1 MPEPLVRLDKID
13 LYTFRPL
20 DFQTIIFPMGIP
32 FQNTYAHLPERFF
45 SKQKPAGAPEPFL
58 IRTNPALASE
68 LGIAPAW
75 MESPAALATFSGNE
89 IPEGAEPIAQAYA
102 GHQFG
107 GFVPQL
113 GDGRAILLGEVIDTQ
128 GKRRDIQLKGSGRT
142 VFSRGG
148 DGKSALGPVLREY
161 LVSEA
166 MHAYGVP
173 TTRALAA
180 VFTGEIVEREEPA
193 PGGIFTRIAAS
204 HIRVGTFQ
212 YFAARQ
218 DTEAIRILTDHC
230 ISRHYPEA
238 ADAYNPALA
247 FLEHVIR
254 AQASLIAKWLP
265 LGFIHGVMN
274 TDNCAISGETI
285 DYGPCAF
292 MDTFHPDKVFSF
304 IDRNGRYAWG
314 NQPTIAHW
322 NLTRLA
328 ETLLPILDPSPERA
342 KELAS
347 TALNQFIEHFQPAY
361 LNQFREK
368 LGLSTDADLEASAAF
383 IKSTLGALAQN
394 KVDFTLFFRHLT
406 LLAADDARAGLPAL
420 FSDLQAAETW
430 IQQWKTLQKPDDHLT
445 KMKSTNP
452 ILIPRNHRIEEAIQA
467 AYQNDFSLFHRL
479 ADALAKPFEEN
490 PEFADLELAPLPE
503 QCVKNTFCGT

>member
-1 MPEPLVRLDKID
+1 
-13 LYTFRPL
+13 
-20 DFQTIIFPMGIP
+20 MGIP

-45 SKQKPAGAPEPFL
+45 SKQTPASVPNAFV
-58 IRTNPALASE
+58 IRTNPELATE
-68 LGIAPAW
+68 LGIDPAW
-75 MESPAALATFSGNE
+75 LSTPEALAAFSGNQ

-113 GDGRAILLGEVIDTQ
+113 GDGRAILLGEVIDIHGQ
-128 GKRRDIQLKGSGRT
+128 RRDIQLKGSGRT

-166 MHAYGVP
+166 MHAFGVP

-180 VFTGEIVEREEPA
+180 VATGETVAREETT
-193 PGGIFTRIAAS
+193 PGGVFTRIAAS

-230 ISRHYPEA
+230 IARHYPDA
-238 ADAYNPALA
+238 AHAENPALA
-247 FLEHVIR
+247 FLENVIE
-254 AQASLIAKWLP
+254 AQAKLIAKWLP

-285 DYGPCAF
+285 DFGPCAF
-292 MDTFHPDKVFSF
+292 IDTFHPDAVFSF

-328 ETLLPILDPSPERA
+328 ETLLPIIDPSPERS
-342 KELAS
+342 KELAQA
-347 TALNQFIEHFQPAY
+347 ALGNFMHHFQSAY
-361 LNQFREK
+361 LDHFSKK
-368 LGLSTDADLEASAAF
+368 LGLSERLDPDTRMAF
-383 IKSTLGALAQN
+383 LKSTLGTLAKEN
-394 KVDFTLFFRHLT
+394 IDFTLFFRHLT
-406 LLAADDARAGLPAL
+406 LFAKQDAR
-420 FSDLQAAETW
+420 SDLHHMINERWISDWESMRKSENHPAIMQA
-430 IQQWKTLQKPDDHLT
+430 H
-445 KMKSTNP
+445 NP

-467 AYQNDFSLFHRL
+467 AYREDFSLFHRL
-479 ADALAKPFEEN
+479 VDALKKPFDEN
-490 PEFADLELAPLPE
+490 SAYADLELAPLPD

>member
-1 MPEPLVRLDKID
+1 
-13 LYTFRPL
+13 
-20 DFQTIIFPMGIP
+20 MGIP
-32 FQNTYAHLPERFF
+32 FDNTYAQLPERFF
-45 SKQKPAGAPEPFL
+45 SRQQPTPAPEPNL
-58 IRTNPALASE
+58 IRTNLALAAE
-68 LGIAPAW
+68 IGIAPAW
-75 MESPAALATFSGNE
+75 ISSPAALATFSGNE
-89 IPEGAEPIAQAYA
+89 IPTGAEPIAQAYA

-113 GDGRAILLGEVIDTQ
+113 GDGRAILLGEVIDIH

-166 MHAYGVP
+166 MHALGVP

-180 VFTGEIVEREEPA
+180 VYTGEIVEREEPA
-193 PGGIFTRIAAS
+193 PGGIFTRVAAS

-230 ISRHYPEA
+230 ITRHYPEA
-238 ADAYNPALA
+238 ADADNPALA
-247 FLEHVIR
+247 FLENVIR

-292 MDTFHPDKVFSF
+292 IDTFHPDKVFSF
-304 IDRNGRYAWG
+304 MDQNGRYAWG

-322 NLTRLA
+322 NQTRLA
-328 ETLLPILDPSPERA
+328 ETLLPVIDPSPERA
-342 KELAS
+342 KELATS
-347 TALNQFIEHFQPAY
+347 ALETFIHHFQSAY
-361 LNQFREK
+361 LDQFSKK
-368 LGLSTDADLEASAAF
+368 LGLDSGSDPEIRMAF
-383 IKSTLGALAQN
+383 IKSTLGTLA
-394 KVDFTLFFRHLT
+394 KDKTDFTLFFRHLT
-406 LLAADDARAGLPAL
+406 LFAANDKRSGLK
-420 FSDLQAAETW
+420 QMIHEQW
-430 IQQWKTLQKPDDHLT
+430 ISNWESMQKPENHHAI
-445 KMKSTNP
+445 MQASNP

-490 PEFADLELAPLPE
+490 PEYADLELAPLPE

>member
-1 MPEPLVRLDKID
+1 ME
-13 LYTFRPL
+13 
-20 DFQTIIFPMGIP
+20 IP
-32 FQNTYAHLPERFF
+32 FNNTYARLPERFF
-45 SKQKPAGAPEPFL
+45 SKQQPARAPEPFL

-75 MESPAALATFSGNE
+75 LESPAALATLSGNE
-89 IPEGAEPIAQAYA
+89 IPTGAEPIAQAYA

-113 GDGRAILLGEVIDTQ
+113 GDGRAILLGEVIDIH

-180 VFTGEIVEREEPA
+180 VSTGEIVEREELA
-193 PGGIFTRIAAS
+193 PGGVFTRVAAS

-230 ISRHYPEA
+230 IARHYPSA
-238 ADAYNPALA
+238 ADAENPALA
-247 FLEHVIR
+247 FLENVIR
-254 AQASLIAKWLP
+254 AQALLVAKWLP

-274 TDNCAISGETI
+274 TDNCAVSGETI

-304 IDRNGRYAWG
+304 IDRHGRYAWG

-342 KELAS
+342 KEIA
-347 TALNQFIEHFQPAY
+347 TAALDQFIGHFQPAY
-361 LNQFREK
+361 LNHFREK
-368 LGLSTDADLEASAAF
+368 LGLPTDTDLDASAAF
-383 IKSTLGALAQN
+383 IKSTLGTLAQN
-394 KVDFTLFFRHLT
+394 NVDFTLFFRRLT
-406 LLAADDARAGLPAL
+406 LLATEDTRADLPSL
-420 FSDLQAAETW
+420 FLDPQAAEAW
-430 IQQWKTLQKPDDHLT
+430 ITQWKTIPKPDNHLA
-445 KMKSTNP
+445 KMKAVNP

-479 ADALAKPFEEN
+479 ADALTKPFGEN
-490 PEFADLELAPLPE
+490 PAYADLERAPLPE

>member
-1 MPEPLVRLDKID
+1 
-13 LYTFRPL
+13 
-20 DFQTIIFPMGIP
+20 MGIP
-32 FQNTYAHLPERFF
+32 FQNTYAHLPDRFF

-68 LGIAPAW
+68 LGIDPEW
-75 MESPAALATFSGNE
+75 FSSPAALSTFSGNE
-89 IPEGAEPIAQAYA
+89 IPSGAEPIAQAYA

-113 GDGRAILLGEVIDTQ
+113 GDGRAILLGEVIDIHS
-128 GKRRDIQLKGSGRT
+128 KRRDIQLKGSGRT
-142 VFSRGG
+142 AFSRGG

-166 MHAYGVP
+166 MHAYGIP

-180 VFTGEIVEREEPA
+180 VYTGEIVAREEPA
-193 PGGIFTRIAAS
+193 PGGIFTRVAAS

-218 DTEAIRILTDHC
+218 DTEAIQILTDHC
-230 ISRHYPEA
+230 IARHYPQA
-238 ADAYNPALA
+238 ADAENPALA
-247 FLEHVIR
+247 FLESVIR
-254 AQASLIAKWLP
+254 AQALLVAKWLP

-274 TDNCAISGETI
+274 TDNCSISGETI

-292 MDTFHPDKVFSF
+292 IDTFHPDTVFSF

-328 ETLLPILDPSPERA
+328 ETVLPILDPTPERA
-342 KELAS
+342 KEIA
-347 TALNQFIEHFQPAY
+347 TAALDQFIHHFQPAY
-361 LNQFREK
+361 LNHFREK
-368 LGLSTDADLEASAAF
+368 IGLSTDADLDTSAAF
-383 IKSTLGALAQN
+383 IKVTLGTLAQN

-406 LLAADDARAGLPAL
+406 LLAAEDTRANLSSL
-420 FSDLQAAETW
+420 FLDPQAAETW
-430 IQQWKTLQKPDDHLT
+430 ITHWKTFSKPDDHLT
-445 KMKSTNP
+445 KMKAANP

-479 ADALAKPFEEN
+479 ADALTKPFEEN
-490 PEFADLELAPLPE
+490 LEFADLERAPLPQ

>member
-1 MPEPLVRLDKID
+1 ME
-13 LYTFRPL
+13 
-20 DFQTIIFPMGIP
+20 IP
-32 FQNTYAHLPERFF
+32 FNNSYAHLPERFF

-58 IRTNPALASE
+58 IRTNTALASE
-68 LGIAPAW
+68 LGIAHAW
-75 MESPAALATFSGNE
+75 LNSPAALAVFAGNE
-89 IPEGAEPIAQAYA
+89 IPGGAEPIAQAYA

-113 GDGRAILLGEVIDTQ
+113 GDGRAILLGEVIDIQ
-128 GKRRDIQLKGSGRT
+128 GRRRDIQLKGSGRT

-166 MHAYGVP
+166 MHAFGVP
-173 TTRALAA
+173 TTRSLAA
-180 VFTGEIVEREEPA
+180 VFTGEIVAREEPA
-193 PGGIFTRIAAS
+193 PGGVFTRIAAS

-212 YFAARQ
+212 YFAARH
-218 DTEAIRILTDHC
+218 DTEAIQILTDYC
-230 ISRHYPEA
+230 IARHYPDA
-238 ADAYNPALA
+238 ADAENSALA
-247 FLEHVIR
+247 FLQSVIR
-254 AQASLIAKWLP
+254 AQAMLIAKWLP

-274 TDNCAISGETI
+274 TDNCSISGETI

-292 MDTFHPDKVFSF
+292 IDAFHPDAVFSF

-328 ETLLPILDPSPERA
+328 ETLLPILNPSPERA
-342 KELAS
+342 KEIA
-347 TALNQFIEHFQPAY
+347 TAALDQFIHHFQPAY
-361 LNQFREK
+361 LNHFREK
-368 LGLSTDADLEASAAF
+368 LGLATDTDTDASAAF
-383 IKSTLGALAQN
+383 IKTTLGTLAQN
-394 KVDFTLFFRHLT
+394 QVDFTLFFRHLT
-406 LLAADDARAGLPAL
+406 LLAAGDTRADLSSLFLDPDAANA
-420 FSDLQAAETW
+420 W
-430 IQQWKTLQKPDDHLT
+430 ITHWKSIAKPNDHLA
-445 KMKSTNP
+445 KMKSSNP

-479 ADALAKPFEEN
+479 ADALIKPFEEN
-490 PEFADLELAPLPE
+490 PEFADLERAPLPQ

>member
-1 MPEPLVRLDKID
+1 
-13 LYTFRPL
+13 
-20 DFQTIIFPMGIP
+20 MGIP

-45 SKQKPAGAPEPFL
+45 SKQQPAGNPEPVF
-58 IRTNPALASE
+58 IRTNPALANE
-68 LGIAPAW
+68 LGIDPAW
-75 MESPAALATFSGNE
+75 LSSPSALATFSGNE
-89 IPEGAEPIAQAYA
+89 IPSGAEPIAQAYA

-113 GDGRAILLGEVIDTQ
+113 GDGRAILLGEVIDIH

-166 MHAYGVP
+166 MHALGVP

-193 PGGIFTRIAAS
+193 PGGIFTRVASS

-230 ISRHYPEA
+230 IARHYPDA
-238 ADAYNPALA
+238 ANAENPALS
-247 FLEHVIR
+247 FLDSVIR

-274 TDNCAISGETI
+274 TDNCAVSGETI

-292 MDTFHPDKVFSF
+292 IETFHPDTVFSF

-328 ETLLPILDPSPERA
+328 ETLLPILDSSPERA
-342 KELAS
+342 KELAT
-347 TALNQFIEHFQPAY
+347 TALNQFIDHFQPNY
-361 LNQFREK
+361 LNHFREK
-368 LGLSTDADLEASAAF
+368 LGLPTDTHLDASAAF
-383 IKSTLGALAQN
+383 IKSTLGTLARN

-406 LLAADDARAGLPAL
+406 LFAASDARSNLDQIITQPWI
-420 FSDLQAAETW
+420 SD
-430 IQQWKTLQKPDDHLT
+430 WKSLT
-445 KMKSTNP
+445 KSNDYLAKMKSSNP
-452 ILIPRNHRIEEAIQA
+452 IIIPRNHRIEEAIQA

-479 ADALAKPFEEN
+479 ADALAKPFNEN
-490 PEFADLELAPLPE
+490 PEYADLELAPLPE